1 MKQRPDTTDPGRK
14 ITVANW
20 LKALGLSPG
29 ILFSAG
35 YLLIYLLTNSYLN
48 SEFKKTISR
57 TVEAAS
63 DNHYSLTIGHLRAGF
78 DLHSLTLEDLGL
90 TPADQDL
97 PETAENCFSVRKL
110 CLDDI
115 NLCNLLFSKKAMERS
130 TREISRRILLYRQK
144 AERTAEPVQ

>member
-1 MKQRPDTTDPGRK
+1 LKQRPDKTDPGRK
-14 ITVANW
+14 ITIANW
-20 LKALGLSPG
+20 LKALALSPG
-29 ILFSAG
+29 ILFSTG

-63 DNHYSLTIGHLRAGF
+63 DNHYALTIEHLRAGF
-78 DLHSLTLEDLGL
+78 DLQSVTLEDLGL
-90 TPADQDL
+90 TPASQDL
-97 PETAENCFSVRKL
+97 PETAENCFSIREL

-130 TREISRRILLYRQK
+130 TKEISKRILLYRQK